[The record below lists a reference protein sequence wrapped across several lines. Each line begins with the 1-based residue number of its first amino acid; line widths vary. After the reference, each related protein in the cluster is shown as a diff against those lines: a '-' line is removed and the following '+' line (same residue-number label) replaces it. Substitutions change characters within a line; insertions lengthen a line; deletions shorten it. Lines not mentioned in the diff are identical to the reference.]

1 MVRDEHFLISPQI
14 EPPRHTLCVWISI
27 RMTKGLHGFEA
38 SRGHGEIG
46 DERTTT
52 SQRTNMIQE
61 LVQSDGLTE
70 RR

>member
-1 MVRDEHFLISPQI
+1 
-14 EPPRHTLCVWISI
+14 
-27 RMTKGLHGFEA
+27 MTKGLHGFEA